1 MRRKFILIVTFI
13 LLFTSV
19 AYGQIGIE
27 NDVRSYIIV
36 DYQEDEILEEYNIDE
51 VVEIA
56 SISKIMTYLVTRDE
70 LESGRFSMEDS
81 ILIGP
86 EIEKIGGSS
95 LKVKAGEVYSL
106 ESLLEGLMIVSAN
119 DAAHAI
125 GQHIGGTEEKFV
137 KMMND
142 KAKEL
147 GLESAVFFN
156 PSGLPIREIN
166 DQNKMTTRDLY
177 KLSKY
182 IIDKY
187 PDVLD
192 ITKKPFIED
201 KSRDFI
207 GKNTNPI
214 LNYIEGVDGFKTG
227 YTDKAGY
234 CNVSTFVEYGLRDI
248 SVNNRYLTIIMGT
261 KNLEERDRVSRLMA
275 DHVVGNYSNKIILNK
290 DVSIVKIDNIKARD
304 GEIVL
309 YPRESFN
316 KLIDLRDEKNIDVRL
331 NKKIKFPIRGD
342 KTIGQVVVQLNGEDV
357 FQTDLVTK
365 DKVKGAGFFRLVYR
379 KIRGLFN

>member
-51 VVEIA
+51 IVEIA
-56 SISKIMTYLVTRDE
+56 SISKIMTYLLTRDE
-70 LESGRFSMEDS
+70 LESGRFSMEDP

-275 DHVVGNYSNKIILNK
+275 DHVVENYSNKIILNK
-290 DVSIVKIDNIKARD
+290 DVSIAKIDNIKARD

>member
-70 LESGRFSMEDS
+70 LESGRFSMEDP

-142 KAKEL
+142 KAKGL

-156 PSGLPIREIN
+156 PSGLPVREIN

-261 KNLEERDRVSRLMA
+261 KNLEERDRMSRLMA
-275 DHVVGNYSNKIILNK
+275 DHVVENYSNKIILNK
-290 DVSIVKIDNIKARD
+290 DFSIVKIDNIKARD

-379 KIRGLFN
+379 KIRELFN